1 MHRVDLHMDA
11 HLKSMAQTIVCP
23 LRRHLQPVMALHD
36 AVTVINACLV
46 SYWKITW
53 YEVRGIVT
61 AVSGVKDEI

>member
-1 MHRVDLHMDA
+1 M
-11 HLKSMAQTIVCP
+11 
-23 LRRHLQPVMALHD
+23 MALHD

-46 SYWKITW
+46 SYWKIIW